1 MSRMGKRE
9 PKARPVLPPARDGKG
24 EVTCPFCKRRM
35 RFKKTAGEWI
45 EDGERPPFHI
55 LYQKR
60 LLLCPEKFTPR

>member
-1 MSRMGKRE
+1 MRMKTAGE
-9 PKARPVLPPARDGKG
+9 RPV
-24 EVTCPFCKRRM
+24 VCPFCKRRM